1 MKSTIKEIKLKDG
14 TVFPVGT
21 ECEISFVG
29 NGSPSAILRV
39 SSNGEAREFKVSCAN
54 LSKYFKGFKVPSMA
68 SLERYSDE
76 GICKSVL
83 GKTVEPDGWDDEGS
97 PSWLLALGLI

>member
-1 MKSTIKEIKLKDG
+1 MKNTIKEIKLKDG

-29 NGSPSAILRV
+29 NGSPLATIKT
-39 SSNGEAREFKVSCAN
+39 SSRDFKVSCAN
-54 LSKYFKGFKVPSMA
+54 LPKYFKGFKVPSMA
-68 SLERYSDE
+68 SLERYSDD
-76 GICKSVL
+76 GVCPSVL
-83 GKTVEPDGWDDEGS
+83 GKRVEPDGWDDEGS